1 MKLKHRIIDFRLL
14 TALFAT
20 LMASSAVVAAQ
31 MPNPRG
37 GTNTV
42 ARGNA
47 SSEKERIVSR
57 VADNTVHRVSNDA
70 TARVAKTV
78 KPSTTRSAKRQMT
91 AISNRPDVVTA
102 RVGSIGVVRSAN
114 PVHSTTSNVARSAT
128 NVSNVSRAATS
139 RATAVFS
146 DISKIGGGY
155 ATCRDAYATCM
166 DQFCANANDTYR
178 RCYCSQKFTEFRD
191 TELALDEA
199 KRLLLQFQDNNLN
212 AVDKTASEVN
222 AMYTATVGEA
232 AIKTD
237 VSGAQSVLNEIGDL
251 LSGKKAVSKET
262 SASALG
268 SLDVDFGMDM
278 EDIWSGGSSSSSIF
292 GGNATTNMA
301 DLEGAALYKAV
312 NSQCLEVVASSCENN
327 AVLSMATNS
336 YNIMIT
342 QDCNAYE
349 KKVNTQ
355 RKAVEDSVRQAE
367 KYLREA
373 RLDEYRTHNSADVNE
388 CVAKVRNAIT
398 QDTACGTN
406 YARCLD
412 YSGVYINST
421 TGEPI
426 YSPRLFK
433 LVELIK
439 LDGSADVM
447 GQNSDF
453 NKFLDSKRMFA
464 TTALDT
470 CRDQADIVWNEFKR
484 SALIEI
490 AQAQDEK
497 IEQVKNTCV
506 STMAECYDTQSGA
519 LKDFSDQTAVAAGA
533 VSAYAAR
540 QMCADKVL
548 TCAALYGDTSN
559 CRFDNNGKFAGN
571 QGSCGLTA
579 LLNFVD
585 TVDTI
590 KINDSCVAA
599 LQENANEICTPTSR
613 DGVYPSAC
621 FNKSQADIEGMV
633 TNRAELVCNIAD
645 FGILGEDMKT
655 TIESTK
661 IAIVQ
666 NIKDDIES
674 ALMAEC
680 EAQNGIWFSRDVVDG
695 ESEEIG
701 LSILEPEALFYTKL
715 FGGSVPSKFTA
726 NSSDVKQ
733 AYGICAENSMRY
745 ACMNQDTMTGG
756 HGYAK
761 YDAATNSCVFT
772 SEWYK
777 WQCENVLNGY
787 FENEV
792 CYWNA
797 ENVVDGGN
805 E

>member
-1 MKLKHRIIDFRLL
+1 MKLRIIDFRLFS
-14 TALFAT
+14 ALLAT
-20 LMASSAVVAAQ
+20 LVSVPVANAAQ

-37 GTNTV
+37 GANTV
-42 ARGNA
+42 TRGETSA
-47 SSEKERIVSR
+47 DRDKVISR
-57 VADNTVHRVSNDA
+57 VATSPVRRVMNDTVGRS
-70 TARVAKTV
+70 AKTV
-78 KPSTTRSAKRQMT
+78 KSLASRSAKRQVT
-91 AISNRPDVVTA
+91 AVSDRPDIVTA
-102 RVGSIGVVRSAN
+102 RVGSIGVVRTAT
-114 PVHSTTSNVARSAT
+114 PARSAT

-212 AVDKTASEVN
+212 AVDKTAAEVN

-268 SLDVDFGMDM
+268 LLDVDFGMDM

-312 NSQCLEVVASSCENN
+312 NTQCLEVVASACEND
-327 AVLSMATNS
+327 AVLNMATNS

-355 RKAVEDSVRQAE
+355 RKGVEDTVRQAE

-373 RLDEYRTHNSADVNE
+373 RLAEYRAHNSADVNE
-388 CVAKVRNAIT
+388 CIAKVRNAIT

-412 YSGVYINST
+412 YSGAYISSA

-433 LVELIK
+433 LTELIK
-439 LDGSADVM
+439 LDGSADVI

-464 TTALDT
+464 ATALDS

-519 LKDFSDQTAVAAGA
+519 LKDFSDKTAVAAGA

-548 TCAALYGDTSN
+548 TCAALYGDTSH
-559 CRFDNNGKFAGN
+559 CRFDNNGKFTGN

-599 LQENANEICTPTSR
+599 LQENANEICTPTSG

-621 FNKSQADIEGMV
+621 FNKSQADIAEMV
-633 TNRAELVCNIAD
+633 TNRATLVCNIAD
-645 FGILGEDMKT
+645 FGSLGEDMKA

-661 IAIVQ
+661 TAIVK

-674 ALMAEC
+674 AL
-680 EAQNGIWFSRDVVDG
+680 EAACTKQNGVWYSRGVVDN
-695 ESEEIG
+695 ELADDIVAV
-701 LSILEPEALFYTKL
+701 LEPESLFYNKV
-715 FGGSVPSKFTA
+715 FGGSTPKSFTR
-726 NSSDVKQ
+726 SLQDVKQ
-733 AYGICAENSMRY
+733 EYGICAENSVRY
-745 ACMNQDTMTGG
+745 ACMAQDTLTGG
-756 HGYAK
+756 QGHAK
-761 YDAATNSCVFT
+761 YDATTDSCVFT
-772 SEWYK
+772 TEWYQ
-777 WQCENVLNGY
+777 WQCENTFNGY
-787 FENEV
+787 FENDI
-792 CYWNA
+792 CYWTGGA
-797 ENVVDGGN
+797 E
-805 E
+805 